1 MTPETTAA
9 EATTVADQIPKEIPV
24 SQHDLVNA
32 GDYGDV
38 YAPST
43 PESPKLASPEQYG
56 AYFAS
61 LSPYEIT
68 SYSFFSVQVQD
79 ENVN

>member
-9 EATTVADQIPKEIPV
+9 EATTVADQTPKEIPV
-24 SQHDLVNA
+24 SQYELVTA

-43 PESPKLASPEQYG
+43 PGANSSPPEQYG

-61 LSPYEIT
+61 LTPYEIT